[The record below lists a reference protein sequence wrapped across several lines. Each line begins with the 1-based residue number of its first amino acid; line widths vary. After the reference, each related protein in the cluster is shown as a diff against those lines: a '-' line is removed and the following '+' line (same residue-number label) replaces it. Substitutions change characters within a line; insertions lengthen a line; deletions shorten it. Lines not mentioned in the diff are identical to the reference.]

1 MVGEPDQA
9 AMQASIV
16 PAQIAGRP
24 KRAKP
29 EIEDRIDLFVQSVF
43 GVVLVGLGPER
54 GFEKAGGRQLHR
66 IADDDALLRARDRAK
81 GVFRAHLRRLV
92 DDDQVE
98 QLRNLGQILRHRD
111 RRHHEAG
118 LELAGGGPRPKKQVA
133 ERQRASLQGNLI
145 LNEGALGEIARPAD
159 PDARLDSMEI

>member
-1 MVGEPDQA
+1 MTHCFARAIAPK
-9 AMQASIV
+9 ASS
-16 PAQIAGRP
+16 GR
-24 KRAKP
+24 
-29 EIEDRIDLFVQSVF
+29 IC
-43 GVVLVGLGPER
+43 
-54 GFEKAGGRQLHR
+54 
-66 IADDDALLRARDRAK
+66 
-81 GVFRAHLRRLV
+81 V

-159 PDARLDSMEI
+159 HDARLDPTETQFPGDARSFEFEQLLVELRQRRPRILELEPREPL